1 MYKKIFLLIFVVVSL
16 VAFSCCKRHVRD
28 FSPQANFDALW
39 QILDCKYCFFEEKG
53 IDWDGV
59 RRVYEAK
66 LPEIRSQVAM
76 FDLFAKMLDTLQDG
90 HVNLYSPFDVSRSKG
105 WFEAYPPNF
114 DEKLI
119 FSDRYLGQKYRVGGG
134 FQYAPIADG
143 KVGYIRYSSFSSA
156 VSFASLQYIGE
167 FFKACRGIVI
177 DIRDN
182 GGGSLGYS
190 EDFASVFMRE
200 KTLTGYIRHKTGQGH
215 SDFSELSEVY
225 TPKNSRLDW
234 SERRVVVITNRRC
247 YSATNDFVCRVKN
260 APNVTVIGGITGGGG
275 GIPTSNE
282 LPNGWM
288 VRFSSVQILD
298 VDHRQI
304 EFGIAPDVEVMM
316 NAIDVANGF
325 DTLIEQAIAFI
336 LK

>member
-1 MYKKIFLLIFVVVSL
+1 M
-16 VAFSCCKRHVRD
+16 
-28 FSPQANFDALW
+28 
-39 QILDCKYCFFEEKG
+39 
-53 IDWDGV
+53 
-59 RRVYEAK
+59 
-66 LPEIRSQVAM
+66 
-76 FDLFAKMLDTLQDG
+76 
-90 HVNLYSPFDVSRSKG
+90 
-105 WFEAYPPNF
+105 
-114 DEKLI
+114 
-119 FSDRYLGQKYRVGGG
+119 
-134 FQYAPIADG
+134 
-143 KVGYIRYSSFSSA
+143 GYIRYSSFSSA

-177 DIRDN
+177 DLRNN

-190 EDFASVFMRE
+190 EDFASIFMRE

-234 SERRVVVITNRRC
+234 SDRRVVVITNRRC

-288 VRFSSVQILD
+288 VRFSACPMYD
-298 VDHRQI
+298 REGNDT
-304 EFGIAPDVEVMM
+304 EFGIPSTHRVGMRTADLLK
-316 NAIDVANGF
+316 GR
-325 DTLIEQAIAFI
+325 DTLIEYARKLLAQ
-336 LK
+336 